1 MKQKDCSTKLKDLIL
16 DNGIIQADLARYV
29 QLSPSSINIII
40 NCLRWPKKNT
50 DFVKARFREF
60 LVNAKISESEI
71 DDAFNEMFD
80 APPQKHFLK
89 GLAQRQLVKE
99 N

>member
-40 NCLRWPKKNT
+40 NCLR
-50 DFVKARFREF
+50 
-60 LVNAKISESEI
+60 
-71 DDAFNEMFD
+71 
-80 APPQKHFLK
+80 
-89 GLAQRQLVKE
+89 
-99 N
+99 